1 MQTLWRWWKDG
12 ESGDVGTRGRC
23 HRDIS
28 LGQTD
33 ADKASGGAT
42 DFFRTSDSVCKVVI
56 AKASVAWIG
65 YWSFQGNNVEQV
77 VTAELSLIS
86 PKASVWTTLVKFSQ
100 LFECSDL
107 QQAGRCWTDA
117 YWVKLK
123 ESLHVNTWKINTK
136 WSIEKNRNT
145 QRCSLSKKRYYSV
158 KNTHR
163 EISNLHMTSAS
174 IFMFLFCKWKK

>member
-1 MQTLWRWWKDG
+1 M
-12 ESGDVGTRGRC
+12 
-23 HRDIS
+23 
-28 LGQTD
+28 
-33 ADKASGGAT
+33 
-42 DFFRTSDSVCKVVI
+42 VI

-86 PKASVWTTLVKFSQ
+86 PKVSVWTTLVKFSQ

-136 WSIEKNRNT
+136 WSIEENRNT

-163 EISNLHMTSAS
+163 EISNLRKVMS
-174 IFMFLFCKWKK
+174 IWQVQAYLCFCFVNENNKVIIKLYLIILQFSK